1 MRSRQIKQSGVG
13 AAVKLAAWQ
22 LQGSL
27 GSYRKEVTP
36 MRIKYAI
43 ALVALAMVGIV
54 AMAGD
59 ALAQSTGRGYLAGT
73 GDYDWWTANVSPGY
87 FHTVWLRAD
96 SPWVDFDLYVY
107 DPNGYLVCS
116 STGPGGW
123 ESCTFYAW
131 YRTYRVLVRSLLG
144 ASWYTLGLN

>member
-1 MRSRQIKQSGVG
+1 MQGQRVERSGVG
-13 AAVKLAAWQ
+13 AVVELAAQQ
-22 LQGSL
+22 LQENRESR
-27 GSYRKEVTP
+27 RKEVRL
-36 MRIKYAI
+36 MRMKYAI
-43 ALVALAMVGIV
+43 ALVALVMLGMATL
-54 AMAGD
+54 AGD

-73 GDYDWWTANVSPGY
+73 GDYDWWTANVTPGY

-107 DPNGYLVCS
+107 DPYGYLVCS

-131 YRTYRVLVRSLLG
+131 YRTYRVLVRSLSG
-144 ASWYTLGLN
+144 ASWYTIGLN